1 MLSIEFPQNK
11 QPRPG
16 LASVAGL
23 ALIATGLVIMG
34 EQIVRTGW
42 LLPVALPLIWAAFFA
57 SLIRQ
62 QRLSMIL
69 PGSLILSGGIGVLLA
84 LTAFQGAGWSQQLGI
99 ALLIFSLG
107 WLLIAGVTHF
117 VGEKTAYWAL
127 IPAGGIFSVGA
138 NFFWGDLSLLSFV
151 LFLSVGFGLVLLL
164 TGIFTRLMGL
174 ILAGA
179 LLATTGAGVYFGWNR
194 SAGPNALA
202 QTGIMLA
209 WFSLGWIL
217 LTVIYRALFH
227 KFMWWPL
234 IPGGILAMVGWGL
247 YIGGNPGNALSFIGN
262 TGSIGLIVFGIYLLL
277 MRRGFHQ

>member
-84 LTAFQGAGWSQQLGI
+84 LTAFQGAGWSRQLGI

-117 VGEKTAYWAL
+117 VGEKTALWAL

>member
-117 VGEKTAYWAL
+117 VGEKTALWAL

>member
-1 MLSIEFPQNK
+1 MRSIEFPQNK

-84 LTAFQGAGWSQQLGI
+84 LTAFQGAGWSRQLGI

-117 VGEKTAYWAL
+117 VGEKTALWAL

-262 TGSIGLIVFGIYLLL
+262 TGSIGLIVFGVYLLL

>member
-1 MLSIEFPQNK
+1 MRSIEFPQNK

-23 ALIATGLVIMG
+23 ALIATGLVIMV

-57 SLIRQ
+57 SMVHQ

-84 LTAFQGAGWSQQLGI
+84 LTAFQGAGWSRQLGI

-117 VGEKTAYWAL
+117 VGEKTALWAL

-179 LLATTGAGVYFGWNR
+179 LLATTGAGVYFGWNQ

-262 TGSIGLIVFGIYLLL
+262 TGSIGLIVFGVYLLL

>member
-117 VGEKTAYWAL
+117 VGEKTALWAL

-179 LLATTGAGVYFGWNR
+179 LLATTGAGVYFGWNQ

-217 LTVIYRALFH
+217 LTVIYRALFP

-262 TGSIGLIVFGIYLLL
+262 TGSIGLIVFGVYLLL

>member
-1 MLSIEFPQNK
+1 MRSIEFPQNK
-11 QPRPG
+11 QPRRG
-16 LASVAGL
+16 FASIAGL
-23 ALIATGLVIMG
+23 ALIATGLVILG
-34 EQIVRTGW
+34 EQIARTGW
-42 LLPVALPLIWAAFFA
+42 LLPVALPLIWAVFFA
-57 SLIRQ
+57 SMIRQ
-62 QRLSMIL
+62 QRLSMII
-69 PGSLILSGGIGVLLA
+69 PGSLILTGGIGVLLA
-84 LTAFQGAGWSQQLGI
+84 FTAFQGAGWSRQLGF
-99 ALLIFSLG
+99 ALLVFSLG
-107 WLLIAGVTHF
+107 WLLITGVMHF

-127 IPAGGIFSVGA
+127 IPAGGIFTVGA
-138 NFFWGDLSLLSFV
+138 SFFWGDLSLLSFV
-151 LFLSVGFGLVLLL
+151 LFLAVGFGLVLLL
-164 TGIFTRLMGL
+164 TGIYTRLLGL
-174 ILAGA
+174 ILAGS
-179 LLATTGAGVYFGWNR
+179 LLATTGAGVYFGWNQ

-277 MRRGFHQ
+277 MKRGFHQ

>member
-117 VGEKTAYWAL
+117 VGEKTALWAL

-217 LTVIYRALFH
+217 LTVIYRALFP

-262 TGSIGLIVFGIYLLL
+262 TGSIGLIVFGVYLLL

>member
-1 MLSIEFPQNK
+1 L
-11 QPRPG
+11 
-16 LASVAGL
+16 VAEL
-23 ALIATGLVIMG
+23 PPLVIG
-34 EQIVRTGW
+34 RADRSTGW

-69 PGSLILSGGIGVLLA
+69 PGSLILSGGIGVFIGINRVSGSRLAAATRHCADYLLTRVVVNRRRDT
-84 LTAFQGAGWSQQLGI
+84 LCWRKHCPLGAYSRRGD
-99 ALLIFSLG
+99 
-107 WLLIAGVTHF
+107 
-117 VGEKTAYWAL
+117 
-127 IPAGGIFSVGA
+127 FSVGA
-138 NFFWGDLSLLSFV
+138 NFFWGDLSLLSSV

-164 TGIFTRLMGL
+164 TGIYTRLLGL
-174 ILAGA
+174 ILAGS
-179 LLATTGAGVYFGWNR
+179 LLATTGAGVYFGWNQ